1 MLGRRVRKPRNF
13 DTGSGATIRRKES
26 EERVSSWTIASGVI
40 CAAALYFG
48 LAIIPPSS
56 VFGGICELLGI
67 ASGLV
72 FVGLMDGS

>member
-1 MLGRRVRKPRNF
+1 
-13 DTGSGATIRRKES
+13 
-26 EERVSSWTIASGVI
+26 VSSWTIASGVI

-48 LAIIPPSS
+48 LAILPPSS

-72 FVGLMDGS
+72 FVGLMDGR